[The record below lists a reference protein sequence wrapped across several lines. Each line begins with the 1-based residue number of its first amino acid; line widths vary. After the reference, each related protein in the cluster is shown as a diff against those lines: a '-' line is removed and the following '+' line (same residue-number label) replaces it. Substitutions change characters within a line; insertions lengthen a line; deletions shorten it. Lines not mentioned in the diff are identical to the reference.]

1 MTPNLFRLGLI
12 VTYRCNAEC
21 RHCFFESSPRR
32 EETIPLE
39 LGIKAIDEA
48 AKLGAEWISLT
59 GGEPFLEPALVS
71 AFIKHASESGLKTEI
86 VSNGYWANSIQ
97 EATRILEPL
106 KDLGLDALNLSI
118 DDFHQEHTP
127 ISSIK
132 NAYWAAQGLGIKLI
146 IMTTTTK
153 NNNVTAET
161 LPELLGDKKIQ
172 VLGGKRVH
180 DPHAL
185 LITTPVT
192 PVGRGLD
199 IAEHDYTL
207 FSEVKCSEV
216 LRDLG
221 LGPDGSVYPCCGPLA
236 SKITLGNINE
246 KPLNII
252 LEEAEQKPFYASIRE
267 GTTISGAFTAKCHAC
282 LSLRE

>member
-1 MTPNLFRLGLI
+1 MTSNLFRLGLI

-21 RHCFFESSPRR
+21 RHCFFESSPKR

-267 GTTISGAFTAKCHAC
+267 GTTISGAFTSKCHAC

>member
-267 GTTISGAFTAKCHAC
+267 GTTISGAFTSKCHAC

>member
-32 EETIPLE
+32 EETITLE
-39 LGIKAIDEA
+39 LGITSIDEA

-59 GGEPFLEPALVS
+59 GGEPFLEPLLVS
-71 AFIKHASESGLKTEI
+71 SFIKHASESGLKTEI
-86 VSNGYWANSIQ
+86 VSNGYWATSVQ

-118 DDFHQEHTP
+118 DDFHQEYIP
-127 ISSIK
+127 ITSVK
-132 NAYWAAQGLGIKLI
+132 NAYWAAHGLGIKII

-153 NNNVTAET
+153 NNKITAET
-161 LPELLGDKKIQ
+161 IPELLGDEKIQ
-172 VLGGKRVH
+172 VLGDKRIH

-185 LITTPVT
+185 LITTSVT

-199 IAEHDYTL
+199 LTEHDYTL
-207 FSEVKCSEV
+207 FSEVKCREI

-246 KPLNII
+246 KSLKKI
-252 LEEAEQKPFYASIRE
+252 LEEAEQNPFFASIRE
-267 GTTISGAFTAKCHAC
+267 GAPVSGVFTSKCHAC